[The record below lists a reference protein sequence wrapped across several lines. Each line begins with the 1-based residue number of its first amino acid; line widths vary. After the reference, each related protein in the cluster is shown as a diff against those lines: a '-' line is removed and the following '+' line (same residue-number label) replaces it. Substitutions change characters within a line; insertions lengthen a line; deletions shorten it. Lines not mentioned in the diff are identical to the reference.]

1 MDRQVQVQVQGS
13 NPHAVIGSR
22 LAASGSKYPGKLDSI
37 VRPLAGVIRKT
48 TTPKRVLIIEDH
60 LDSAHAL
67 AFLLTDMGHSVEHA
81 INGYVGLEVAR
92 RFRPAFVLL
101 DLGLPGWDGFEVCR
115 QIKKDPEL
123 HGARVIAVTAFS
135 QDEYVARSR
144 AVGFEL
150 HLVKPVPV
158 WLLEELLGY

>member
-1 MDRQVQVQVQGS
+1 MDRQVQVQGR
-13 NPHAVIGSR
+13 NHRAVISGR
-22 LAASGSKYPGKLDSI
+22 LAASGSKYSGKPDLI
-37 VRPLAGVIRKT
+37 VRSGAGVIRKT
-48 TTPKRVLIIEDH
+48 ATPKRVLIIEDN
-60 LDSAHAL
+60 LDSVHAL
-67 AFLLTDMGHSVEHA
+67 ACLLTDMGHSVEYA
-81 INGYVGLEVAR
+81 INGYAGLEVAR

-123 HGARVIAVTAFS
+123 RGARVIAVTAFS

>member
-1 MDRQVQVQVQGS
+1 MDWQVHVQEW
-13 NPHAVIGSR
+13 NHRAVIDAR
-22 LAASGSKYPGKLDSI
+22 FAASGSKYPGKPDPI
-37 VRPLAGVIRKT
+37 VRSGAGVSRKT
-48 TTPKRVLIIEDH
+48 ATPKRILIIEDH
-60 LDSAHAL
+60 LDSVHAL
-67 AFLLTDMGHSVEHA
+67 AFLLTDMGHSVEYA

-123 HGARVIAVTAFS
+123 QGARVIAVTAFS
-135 QDEYVARSR
+135 QDEYVARSK
-144 AVGFEL
+144 AAGFEL

>member
-1 MDRQVQVQVQGS
+1 VR
-13 NPHAVIGSR
+13 
-22 LAASGSKYPGKLDSI
+22 SG
-37 VRPLAGVIRKT
+37 AGVIRKT
-48 TTPKRVLIIEDH
+48 ATPKRVLIIEDN
-60 LDSAHAL
+60 LDSVHPL
-67 AFLLTDMGHSVEHA
+67 ACLLTDMGHSVEYA
-81 INGYVGLEVAR
+81 INGYAGLEVAR
-92 RFRPAFVLL
+92 RFRPACVLL

-123 HGARVIAVTAFS
+123 QGVRVIAVTAFS

>member
-1 MDRQVQVQVQGS
+1 MDRQVQQRS
-13 NPHAVIGSR
+13 YPAVSGR
-22 LAASGSKYPGKLDSI
+22 LAAPGSKYPGKPGSI
-37 VRPLAGVIRKT
+37 VRPGTSVVRKT
-48 TTPKRVLIIEDH
+48 TTPKRVLIVEDN
-60 LDSAHAL
+60 LDSVHAMAL
-67 AFLLTDMGHSVEHA
+67 LLTDMGHNVEYA

-123 HGARVIAVTAFS
+123 QRARVIAITAFG
-135 QDEYVARSR
+135 QDEYLARSR

-158 WLLEELLGY
+158 WLLEELLG

>member
-1 MDRQVQVQVQGS
+1 VQGR
-13 NPHAVIGSR
+13 NHRAVINGR
-22 LAASGSKYPGKLDSI
+22 LAASGSKYSGKPDAI
-37 VRPLAGVIRKT
+37 VRSGAGVIRKT
-48 TTPKRVLIIEDH
+48 ATPKRVLIIEDH
-60 LDSAHAL
+60 LDAGRAL
-67 AFLLTDMGHSVEHA
+67 ASLLIDMGHSVEYA

-123 HGARVIAVTAFS
+123 QGARVIAVTAFS

>member
-1 MDRQVQVQVQGS
+1 MDRQVHVQGS
-13 NPHAVIGSR
+13 ARGAAVNGR
-22 LAASGSKYPGKLDSI
+22 FAAPSGNYAGKPDSI
-37 VRPLAGVIRKT
+37 VRPGVAKKT
-48 TTPKRVLIIEDH
+48 AAPKRVLIVEDH
-60 LDSAHAL
+60 LDSVHAL
-67 AFLLTDMGHSVEHA
+67 AFLLTDIGHHVEYA
-81 INGYVGLEVAR
+81 VDGYTGFEAAR

-123 HGARVIAVTAFS
+123 QRTRVIALTAFS
-135 QDEYVARSR
+135 QDEYVTRSR

-158 WLLEELLGY
+158 WLLEELLG